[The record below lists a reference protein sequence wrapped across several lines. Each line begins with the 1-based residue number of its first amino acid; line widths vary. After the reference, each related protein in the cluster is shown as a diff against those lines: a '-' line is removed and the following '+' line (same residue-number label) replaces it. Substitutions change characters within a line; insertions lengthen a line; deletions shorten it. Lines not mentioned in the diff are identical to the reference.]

1 MIGRPVST
9 MTDSS
14 ASSVLVTGGRGLLGG
29 ALGSLSTSD
38 RLVVALGR
46 DELDIADERSVR
58 SAVDRYRPRVLVNP
72 AAMTDV
78 DGCERDPAAARRANV
93 DGPRTLATVCRA
105 AGVRL
110 VHISTDFVFDGRKRE
125 PYTFEDVPNPLSIYG
140 ATKLAGEE
148 AVRDICDDALVVRVA
163 WVFGVGGRNFV
174 SRIFDYA
181 AKSTTLRGITD
192 MRSAPTY
199 APELA
204 VRLLELADR
213 GVSGT
218 YHVTGSGDATWFD
231 VARAALD
238 EAGRTDVELLP
249 TTAAELGLPAP
260 RPAYSVMR
268 CLLSERLGL
277 PPLRPWREAIEDF
290 VEAALSHRATQRP
303 EAPSSAAISQGPQ

>member
-1 MIGRPVST
+1 VI
-9 MTDSS
+9 
-14 ASSVLVTGGRGLLGG
+14 
-29 ALGSLSTSD
+29 
-38 RLVVALGR
+38 ALGR
-46 DELDIADERSVR
+46 AEFDIADEVSVR
-58 SAVDRYRPRVLVNP
+58 SAIERHRPSVLINP

-93 DGPRTLATVCRA
+93 DGPRTLATVCRE

-110 VHISTDFVFDGRKRE
+110 VHVSTDFVFDGRKRE
-125 PYTFEDVPNPLSIYG
+125 PYTFEDAPNPLSVYG
-140 ATKLAGEE
+140 ATKLEGED
-148 AVRDICDDALVVRVA
+148 AVREICDDALVVRVA

-174 SRIFDYA
+174 SRLFDYA
-181 AKSTTLRGITD
+181 AKTSTLRGITD

-204 VRLLELADR
+204 VRLLELAAL
-213 GVSGT
+213 GVPGT

-238 EAGRTDVELLP
+238 AAGRDDVELLP

-277 PPLRPWREAIEDF
+277 LPLRPWRVAIGDF
-290 VEAALSHRATQRP
+290 VHEVLSHRAT
-303 EAPSSAAISQGPQ
+303 